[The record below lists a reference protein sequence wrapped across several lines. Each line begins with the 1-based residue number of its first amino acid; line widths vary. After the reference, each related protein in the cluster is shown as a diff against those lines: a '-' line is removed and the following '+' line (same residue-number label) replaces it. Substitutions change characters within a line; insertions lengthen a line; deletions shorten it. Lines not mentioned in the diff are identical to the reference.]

1 MPFRMFNLHE
11 VAEYL
16 HLAEDAIEDL
26 ARRGEMPCER
36 QGGRLMFR
44 HMDVDAW
51 ASRRLLGLPDERLAE
66 YHKRLSAAEGRGGGG
81 GTSRELSASRSILD
95 TMTGEDRVALG
106 LTARGKAGI
115 IEDMVR
121 VADATG
127 LVCDADD
134 LKNSLLEREKLCST
148 ALPGGFALLHPRNH
162 EPYMFADS
170 FLAVGRT
177 VGRIFFGAPDGEA
190 TDVFFLICCQD
201 DRLHLHV
208 LARLCM
214 MCHHTGVLE
223 AVRAAETPSEVVS
236 ALAEAEAAV
245 LK

>member
-1 MPFRMFNLHE
+1 MPFRLFNLHE
-11 VAEYL
+11 VADYL

-51 ASRRLLGLPDERLAE
+51 ASRRLLGLPDERLAD
-66 YHKRLSAAEGRGGGG
+66 YHRRLTADAAAPAGPAGTDGVVRG
-81 GTSRELSASRSILD
+81 LLAA
-95 TMTGEDRVALG
+95 DRVALG
-106 LTARGKAGI
+106 LSSRGKAGVI
-115 IEDMVR
+115 GEMVAL
-121 VADATG
+121 ADSTG
-127 LVCDADD
+127 LVCDAQD
-134 LKNSLLEREKLCST
+134 LLESLTVREKMCST

-162 EPYMFADS
+162 EPYMFAES

-177 VGRIFFGAPDGEA
+177 IGQIYFGAPDGGA

-201 DRLHLHV
+201 DRSHLHV

-214 MCHHTGVLE
+214 MCHHTPMLDE
-223 AVRAAETPSEVVS
+223 IRAAETPSEVLERM
-236 ALAEAEAAV
+236 AAAEAAV
-245 LK
+245 AK

>member
-1 MPFRMFNLHE
+1 MPFTMFNLHE
-11 VAEYL
+11 VADYL
-16 HLAEDAIEDL
+16 RLPEDSIEEL

-36 QGGRLMFR
+36 QGGRLAFR
-44 HMDVDAW
+44 RMDVDAW
-51 ASRRLLGLPDERLAE
+51 ASRRLLGLPDERLAD
-66 YHKRLSAAEGRGGGG
+66 YHKRLSAAEAERD
-81 GTSRELSASRSILD
+81 LSASKGIMAGLL
-95 TMTGEDRVALG
+95 GADRVALG
-106 LTARGKAGI
+106 LTSRGKAGI
-115 IEDMVR
+115 LDEMVR

-134 LKNSLLEREKLCST
+134 LKNSLVEREKLCST

-214 MCHHTGVLE
+214 MCHHTDMLE
-223 AVRAAETPSEVVS
+223 AVRAAETPAEVVE
-236 ALAEAEAAV
+236 AMTAAERAV